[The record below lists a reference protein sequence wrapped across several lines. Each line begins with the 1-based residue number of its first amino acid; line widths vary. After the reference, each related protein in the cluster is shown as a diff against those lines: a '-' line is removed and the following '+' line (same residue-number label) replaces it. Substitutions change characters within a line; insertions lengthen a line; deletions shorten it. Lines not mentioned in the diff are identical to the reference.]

1 MAKQYF
7 RYKKY
12 QMRSSDYELMLRDQ
26 NGCCAICGAKPEKGK
41 RLDIDHD
48 HETGEVRGLLCG
60 LCNRALGLLKDDPGV
75 IRHAADYVASGG
87 HPSRFYVEGGR
98 LIGVSDDTIF

>member
-1 MAKQYF
+1 MGKRYF
-7 RYKKY
+7 NYGKYK
-12 QMRSSDYELMLRDQ
+12 MRSSDYEMMLRDQ
-26 NGCCAICGAKPEKGK
+26 QGVCAICGAKPQKGK

-60 LCNRALGLLKDDPGV
+60 LCNRAIGMLADDPDI
-75 IRHAADYVASGG
+75 IRAAADYVESGG

-98 LIGVSDDTIF
+98 LLEL